1 MHLSSRPVSFVT
13 IASLGATSS
22 PRLAVAGL
30 LRIPRLTGTTAFSTT
45 TATATSALVRQ
56 YGTSGVAANTGD
68 SAEGGGNERRSSGEH
83 QEQHTCVV
91 SAALAFLE
99 GKKQI
104 VETLSPA
111 DYCAVDQVIGAS
123 VGAHMRHTLDHF
135 AKCLDTLFPS
145 QAAAVPSAQRQDQQ
159 KPAAVRPQLDGSMVP
174 IRYDHRIRGGTVETD
189 PAEAAEVI
197 ATLQA
202 NLKALPR
209 GRHGALVLRK
219 IPVSP
224 AFMLAAEDGEEH
236 VFESNFER

>member
-22 PRLAVAGL
+22 TRLAVAGL
-30 LRIPRLTGTTAFSTT
+30 LRIPQSTGTTTLS
-45 TATATSALVRQ
+45 TATATPTPATVRQ
-56 YGTSGVAANTGD
+56 YATSVVATSTGGI
-68 SAEGGGNERRSSGEH
+68 AGGGEDDRGSSVEH
-83 QEQHTCVV
+83 QQQHTCVV

-111 DYCAVDQVIGAS
+111 DYSAVDQVIGAS

-135 AKCLDTLFPS
+135 AKCLETIFPS
-145 QAAAVPSAQRQDQQ
+145 KAAAVPSAQEQEER
-159 KPAAVRPQLDGSMVP
+159 KPAVARPQLDGRKVP

-189 PAEAAEVI
+189 PTEAAKVI
-197 ATLQA
+197 ANLQA

-209 GRHGALVLRK
+209 GRHGSLVLRK
-219 IPVSP
+219 ISVSP
-224 AFMLAAEDGEEH
+224 AFMLAAGDEEEH
-236 VFESNFER
+236 LFESNFER